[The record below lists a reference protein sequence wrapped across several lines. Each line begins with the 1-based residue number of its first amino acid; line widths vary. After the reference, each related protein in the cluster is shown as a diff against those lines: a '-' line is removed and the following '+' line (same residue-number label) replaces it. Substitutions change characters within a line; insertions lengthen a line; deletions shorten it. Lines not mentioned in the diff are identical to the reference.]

1 MKSEWITHQGQ
12 AVFCYD
18 YTDFGLD
25 VEGLKAEVE
34 AAQAV
39 IEQQSENSMLI
50 LVDIRGTVVSREA
63 AALIKENARFTR
75 LYAQK
80 VAVVGVKGVV
90 RVIADSIGRLTRGT
104 PQAFF
109 DGPEEAKDWLIGAE

>member
-12 AVFCYD
+12 AIFCYD
-18 YTDFGLD
+18 YTGFGLD
-25 VEGLKAEVE
+25 VAGLKAEME

-39 IEQQSENSMLI
+39 IEQQPENSMLI
-50 LVDIRGTVVSREA
+50 LVDIRGTVVSREVSG
-63 AALIKENARFTR
+63 LIKENARRTKP
-75 LYAQK
+75 YAQK

-109 DGPEEAKDWLIGAE
+109 DDLEEAKDWLIDTG